1 MNSEPRSNR
10 IHIALFGRCNSGKS
24 TLLNAMADEEVSIV
38 SQQAGTTTDVVR
50 KNIEL
55 PELGACVLLDTAG
68 LDDNSLLAQQRIA
81 QTRKELEKAEIGVLV
96 IDGTQTDLSI
106 EKEWMEYARKRKLP
120 FMAVLNKADSSSMT
134 DQQISEQL
142 QVQPIRISALHKE
155 GMENLFKALATLS
168 VQKDTIDD
176 LTGNLT
182 QAGDTVLLVMPQD
195 SEAPKGRLILPQ
207 VQTIRHLIDKGCI
220 PICCTPDTMHTA
232 LQALQQPPQLIIT
245 DSHKQSKL
253 TSFSI
258 LFARYKGDI
267 KTYAQGANRLQ
278 QLNEN
283 ARILIAEA
291 CSHVPQQEDIGR
303 VKLPNLLRKKIGNN
317 IHIDIVSGNNFPEDI
332 SSYDLIIH
340 CGACMFTRHH
350 VLNRIRQAEEQHIPI
365 TNYGIALAAL
375 NGILNKV
382 ALPE

>member
-1 MNSEPRSNR
+1 
-10 IHIALFGRCNSGKS
+10 
-24 TLLNAMADEEVSIV
+24 
-38 SQQAGTTTDVVR
+38 
-50 KNIEL
+50 
-55 PELGACVLLDTAG
+55 
-68 LDDNSLLAQQRIA
+68 
-81 QTRKELEKAEIGVLV
+81 
-96 IDGTQTDLSI
+96 
-106 EKEWMEYARKRKLP
+106 
-120 FMAVLNKADSSSMT
+120 
-134 DQQISEQL
+134 
-142 QVQPIRISALHKE
+142 
-155 GMENLFKALATLS
+155 
-168 VQKDTIDD
+168 
-176 LTGNLT
+176 
-182 QAGDTVLLVMPQD
+182 
-195 SEAPKGRLILPQ
+195 
-207 VQTIRHLIDKGCI
+207 
-220 PICCTPDTMHTA
+220 MHTA

-245 DSHKQSKL
+245 DSQAFKAAYENCPEQSKL

-267 KTYAQGANRLQ
+267 KTFAQGVNRLQ